1 MIPGML
7 AANPR
12 LDRWVSFEP
21 DGRVRV
27 AFGRMEYGQGIAT
40 ALAQMAADELDVS
53 FARLRVVPAATG
65 EIPDEGLT
73 VGSMSIEFSGPAIRA
88 PARRSA
94 ACSPP
99 PRPPAGLRAGGDRGP
114 RWRDAQGRPGHRPRL
129 LEPGRRRRSVR
140 EPTGEAAA
148 EDARPHAASSA
159 RATPASTC
167 RPSCSAQAFLHDLTL
182 PGLRHAR
189 VLRQPSPQARL
200 LSLDEA
206 AVRRAVPDVD
216 ILVDHAFVA
225 LICETEADAARAHAA
240 AEAAA
245 RWDGVRAMDPALSEP
260 AALKTLPHEDFAAGA
275 APAGPSNRRRITAT
289 YSKPFLSHGSLG
301 PSMGLAQYR
310 DGKLTIW
317 THNQGVYPMRA
328 LAARIT
334 GLPPEAIEVI
344 HGQGPGCYGHNGA
357 DDPPIDAALIAIR
370 RPGRPIRVQWRRED
384 EFGFAPVGTAMLMEL
399 AAELDASGRLVD
411 YTAEIWNTPHTG
423 ARGSAV
429 AESALAGYVP
439 PPPPPQRLMPDG
451 SRFSGGLLNATPPY
465 DIEATRTLEHVIE
478 TPIRCSSLRS
488 LGGAPNTFASE
499 SFIDETGRGRRPG
512 SAGLSPGHAHRSAG
526 PRRADPARRD
536 VRLDAALGGGTGRG
550 LGLAYDRHR
559 GRGAMVAC
567 AAEVE
572 VETEVRLVKLW
583 CACDGGLIINPDGAK
598 NQIEGG
604 MIMAASWT
612 LKEQVKLGGSGIVST
627 TWDDYPILRF
637 DEVPPVEI
645 ELLNTRDPRPFGL
658 GEVSQ
663 GSCMAAIGN
672 ALAHALGT
680 RIRDLPLTREK
691 IASRPSGL
699 TCGAASRRH

>member
-53 FARLRVVPAATG
+53 FARVRVVQAATG
-65 EIPDEGLT
+65 EVPDEGLT
-73 VGSMSIEFSGPAIRA
+73 VGSMSIEFSGPAIRTACAEIRSLFTAAAAARLVCA
-88 PARRSA
+88 PEEIEVRDGAMLRGGQTTGLDYWSL
-94 ACSPP
+94 
-99 PRPPAGLRAGGDRGP
+99 AGDVDL
-114 RWRDAQGRPGHRPRL
+114 
-129 LEPGRRRRSVR
+129 VR
-140 EPTGEAAA
+140 EATGEARLKTP
-148 EDARPHAASSA
+148 DRMRVIGQSNARLDL
-159 RATPASTC
+159 PAKLFG
-167 RPSCSAQAFLHDLTL
+167 AAFLHDLSL

-189 VLRQPSPQARL
+189 VLRQPSPQASLR
-200 LSLDEA
+200 SLDEA

-260 AALKTLPHEDFAAGA
+260 DALKTLPHEDFAAGA
-275 APAGPSNRRRITAT
+275 APPGPSNRRRVTAT

-317 THNQGVYPMRA
+317 THNQGVYPMRG

-334 GLPPEAIEVI
+334 GLPPEAIDVI

-357 DDPPIDAALIAIR
+357 DDPPIDAALIAVR

-384 EFGFAPVGTAMLMEL
+384 EFGFAPVGTAMVMEL
-399 AAELDASGRLVD
+399 AAELDPSGRLVD

-451 SRFSGGLLNATPPY
+451 SRFSGGLLNATPSY

-478 TPIRCSSLRS
+478 TPIRSSSLRS
-488 LGGAPNTFASE
+488 LGGAPNTFAAE
-499 SFIDETGRGRRPG
+499 SFIDELAEAAGQDPLVYRLGMLTDPRGRAVLTRL
-512 SAGLSPGHAHRSAG
+512 AEMCDWT
-526 PRRADPARRD
+526 RRWEA
-536 VRLDAALGGGTGRG
+536 GTGRG

-559 GRGAMVAC
+559 GRGAMVSC
-567 AAEVE
+567 AAEVA
-572 VETEVRLVKLW
+572 VDTEVRLVKLW
-583 CACDGGLIINPDGAK
+583 CACDGGLIINPDGAR
-598 NQIEGG
+598 NQLEGG

-612 LKEQVKLGGSGIVST
+612 LKEQVKLGGPGIVST

-663 GSCMAAIGN
+663 GPVMAAIGN
-672 ALAHALGT
+672 AVAHALGA
-680 RIRDLPLTREK
+680 RIRALPLTREK
-691 IASRPSGL
+691 IA
-699 TCGAASRRH
+699 AALLA

>member
-1 MIPGML
+1 MIPPML

-21 DGRVRV
+21 DGRARI
-27 AFGRMEYGQGIAT
+27 AFGRMEYGQGIGT
-40 ALAQMAADELDVS
+40 SLAQMAADELDVP

-65 EIPDEGLT
+65 DIPDEGLT
-73 VGSMSIEFSGPAIRA
+73 VGSMSTEFSGPAIRTA
-88 PARRSA
+88 CAEVRALFVDAAARKLDCEPTALDVRDGVFLQDGRATGLDYWSL
-94 ACSPP
+94 
-99 PRPPAGLRAGGDRGP
+99 AGEVDLA
-114 RWRDAQGRPGHRPRL
+114 
-129 LEPGRRRRSVR
+129 R
-140 EPTGEAAA
+140 EPTGEA
-148 EDARPHAASSA
+148 PLK
-159 RATPASTC
+159 TPDRMRIVGESEPRLDLPPKVFGA
-167 RPSCSAQAFLHDLTL
+167 AFLHDLTL

-189 VLRQPSPQARL
+189 VLRQPGPQARL
-200 LSLDEA
+200 VSFDEA
-206 AVRRAVPDVD
+206 AVRRAAPDVD
-216 ILVDHAFVA
+216 ILIDHAFVA

-245 RWDGVRAMDPALSEP
+245 RWDGVSVLDPALSEA
-260 AALKTLPHEDFAAGA
+260 AALKTLPHQAFEAGA
-275 APAGPSNRRRITAT
+275 PRSGPSNRRRITAT
-289 YSKPFLSHGSLG
+289 YGKPFLSHGSLG
-301 PSMGLAQYR
+301 PSAGLAQYQ

-334 GLPPEAIEVI
+334 GLAPEAIEVI

-384 EFGFAPVGTAMLMEL
+384 EFGYAPVGTAMLMEL
-399 AAELDASGRLVD
+399 SAELDASGRLVD

-423 ARGSAV
+423 ARGTAV
-429 AESALAGYVP
+429 AESALPGYVA

-451 SRFSGGLLNATPPY
+451 SRFSGGLLNATPSY
-465 DIEATRTLEHVIE
+465 EIEATRTLEHVIE
-478 TPIRCSSLRS
+478 TPIRSSSLRS
-488 LGGAPNTFASE
+488 LGGAPNTFAAE
-499 SFIDETGRGRRPG
+499 SFIDEIAEAAGQDPLAYRLAMLKDPRGR
-512 SAGLSPGHAHRSAG
+512 AVLT
-526 PRRADPARRD
+526 
-536 VRLDAALGGGTGRG
+536 RLAEMCGWAKRWEAGTGRG

-567 AAEVE
+567 GAEVE
-572 VETEVRLVKLW
+572 VDAGVKLVKLW

-612 LKEQVKLGGSGIVST
+612 LKEQVKLGGAGVASV

-637 DEVPPVEI
+637 SEIPPVEI
-645 ELLNTRDPRPFGL
+645 ELLNTRDPRPYGL

-663 GSCMAAIGN
+663 GPVMAAISN
-672 ALAHALGT
+672 AVAHALGA
-680 RIRDLPLTREK
+680 RIRDLPMTPERV
-691 IASRPSGL
+691 
-699 TCGAASRRH
+699 AAALLKD

>member
-21 DGRVRV
+21 DGRVRI

-53 FARLRVVPAATG
+53 FAKLRVVPAATG

-73 VGSMSIEFSGPAIRA
+73 VGSMSIEFSGPAIRTACAEVRSLFTAAAAARLACA
-88 PARRSA
+88 PEEIEVRDGAMLRGGQATGLDYWSL
-94 ACSPP
+94 
-99 PRPPAGLRAGGDRGP
+99 AGDVDL
-114 RWRDAQGRPGHRPRL
+114 
-129 LEPGRRRRSVR
+129 VR
-140 EPTGEAAA
+140 EATGEAALKTP
-148 EDARPHAASSA
+148 DRMRVIGQSNARLDLPPKLFGA
-159 RATPASTC
+159 
-167 RPSCSAQAFLHDLTL
+167 AFLHDLNL

-200 LSLDEA
+200 LGLDEA
-206 AVRRAVPDVD
+206 AVRRAAPDVD
-216 ILVDHAFVA
+216 ILINHAFVA
-225 LICETEADAARAHAA
+225 LICDTEADAARAHAA
-240 AEAAA
+240 AEAAV
-245 RWDGVRAMDPALSEP
+245 RWDGVRAMDLALSEP
-260 AALKTLPHEDFAAGA
+260 AALKTLPHQDFAAGA
-275 APAGPSNRRRITAT
+275 APAGPSNRRRVTAT
-289 YSKPFLSHGSLG
+289 YGKPFLSHGSLG
-301 PSMGLAQYR
+301 PSMGLAQYL

-334 GLPPEAIEVI
+334 GLSPEAIEVI

-399 AAELDASGRLVD
+399 SAELDASGRLVD

-423 ARGSAV
+423 ARGTAV

-451 SRFSGGLLNATPPY
+451 SRFSGGLLNATPSY
-465 DIEATRTLEHVIE
+465 DIEATRTLEHVVE
-478 TPIRCSSLRS
+478 TPIRSSSLRS
-488 LGGAPNTFASE
+488 LGGAPNTFAAE
-499 SFIDETGRGRRPG
+499 SFIDELAEAAGQEPLAYRLGMLSDPRGRAVLTRL
-512 SAGLSPGHAHRSAG
+512 AEMCEWT
-526 PRRADPARRD
+526 RRWEA
-536 VRLDAALGGGTGRG
+536 GTGRG

-572 VETEVRLVKLW
+572 VDTEVRLVRLW
-583 CACDGGLIINPDGAK
+583 CACDGGLIINPDGAR

-612 LKEQVKLGGSGIVST
+612 LKEQVKLGGPGIAST

-663 GSCMAAIGN
+663 GPVMAAIGN
-672 ALAHALGT
+672 AVAHALGT

-691 IASRPSGL
+691 IA
-699 TCGAASRRH
+699 AALLA

>member
-40 ALAQMAADELDVS
+40 ALTQMAADELDVA
-53 FARLRVVPAATG
+53 FDRLRVVPAATG
-65 EIPDEGLT
+65 DIPDEGLT
-73 VGSMSIEFSGPAIRA
+73 VGSMSIEFSGPAIRTACAEVRSLFAAAAAARLACA
-88 PARRSA
+88 PEEIEVRDGAMLKDGQSTGLDYW
-94 ACSPP
+94 SL
-99 PRPPAGLRAGGDRGP
+99 AGDVDLA
-114 RWRDAQGRPGHRPRL
+114 RDA
-129 LEPGRRRRSVR
+129 
-140 EPTGEAAA
+140 TGEAALK
-148 EDARPHAASSA
+148 
-159 RATPASTC
+159 TPDRMSVIGQSNERLDLPAKLYG
-167 RPSCSAQAFLHDLTL
+167 AAFLHDLDL
-182 PGLRHAR
+182 PGMRHAR

-240 AEAAA
+240 AEVAAK
-245 RWDGVRAMDPALSEP
+245 WDGVRAMDPALSEP
-260 AALKTLPHEDFAAGA
+260 AGLKNLPHQDFAAGA
-275 APAGPSNRRRITAT
+275 EPAGPSNRRRVTAS
-289 YSKPFLSHGSLG
+289 YGKPFLSHGSLG
-301 PSMGLAQYR
+301 PSMGLAQYL

-334 GLPPEAIEVI
+334 GLSPEAIEVI

-384 EFGFAPVGTAMLMEL
+384 EFGFAPVGTAMVMEL

-429 AESALAGYVP
+429 AESALAGYVL

-465 DIEATRTLEHVIE
+465 DIEATRTLEHVVE
-478 TPIRCSSLRS
+478 TPIRSSSLRS

-499 SFIDETGRGRRPG
+499 SFIDELAEAAGQEPLAYRLGMLSDPRGRVVLTRL
-512 SAGLSPGHAHRSAG
+512 AEMCDW
-526 PRRADPARRD
+526 PRRWEA
-536 VRLDAALGGGTGRG
+536 GTGRG

-572 VETEVRLVKLW
+572 VETEVKLVKLW
-583 CACDGGLIINPDGAK
+583 CACDGGLIVNPDGAR

-612 LKEQVKLGGSGIVST
+612 LKEQVKLGGPGILST

-663 GSCMAAIGN
+663 GPVMAAIGN
-672 ALAHALGT
+672 AVAHALGA
-680 RIRDLPLTREK
+680 RVRDLPFTREK
-691 IASRPSGL
+691 IA
-699 TCGAASRRH
+699 AALLA